1 MAEARLRPALREDF
15 AQVRSLIRASNLPDE
30 GLADQFPAAYVV
42 AEERGRV
49 LGVAGLEVWGEA
61 GLLRSV
67 AVDPGSQGEGLGRM
81 MVKELLRRAQE
92 LKLIGVYLLTTSAS
106 EFFVRLGFE
115 VIARESAP
123 PEMKVSPEFAGI
135 CPASALCLVKMFR

>member
-1 MAEARLRPALREDF
+1 LAEARLRPALREDF
-15 AQVRSLIRASNLPDE
+15 AQV
-30 GLADQFPAAYVV
+30 
-42 AEERGRV
+42 
-49 LGVAGLEVWGEA
+49 
-61 GLLRSV
+61 
-67 AVDPGSQGEGLGRM
+67 
-81 MVKELLRRAQE
+81 
-92 LKLIGVYLLTTSAS
+92 YLLMTSAS